1 MEDELINLLKHQTL
15 NITDQS
21 ENKWKVVEASDI
33 QDIIDKS
40 REGLHGVYCTMTPKE
55 IAHKYVHGNHDA
67 LTDNQEKL
75 YMVADIEEY
84 AKQKDE
90 RIKELEALKD
100 EVLKV
105 WNEDGDNG
113 EIQMRTPI
121 AWHRVLRIAEKL

>member
-1 MEDELINLLKHQTL
+1 MIDEVK
-15 NITDQS
+15 
-21 ENKWKVVEASDI
+21 
-33 QDIIDKS
+33 
-40 REGLHGVYCTMTPKE
+40 YCTCKEPKQFGLIPNSEKWHCLKCFLELGIMTPKE